1 MKMKNL
7 YLFYLGICSVF
18 TLQAQQ
24 QKIMPPIPFMR
35 QAAHQYIEDAK
46 KEIFL
51 ADGKKDTLFTPS
63 ANEEIN
69 LQLTYA
75 INTQLYHLRWL
86 VERNDSIDNNEKY
99 KWLRGIKE
107 LVQSFT
113 SAYKSRVIKGAL
125 IQDLLSAYQQSML
138 ADWNKESILEIVA
151 QNEMEI
157 GYLLIQNFALEQNE
171 GVKKSKDVLVYKS
184 CERYPDK
191 VLQILTEHPQVPFAD
206 SLLLVAALKDP
217 EAFYNYAANPN
228 ALGKRI
234 QSSPHRLVKTISLF
248 ALMKSGRLYF
258 PFLDNVVYN
267 KLSIDTITAVLND
280 STAYFSLLV
289 NTKIDYAKRMAIG
302 DTALA
307 IEALQTRLTIKAKEN
322 YILPINAAHEERNP
336 AIRFSALDKL
346 TAAELYYVA
355 VTGEAEMYTS
365 SFTEGIYPR
374 IFQRLQSKRADSLL
388 QEVGFDHYKKF
399 IRICAAYNTLDD
411 FLKKMDRNNAE
422 ALMKNFARNLEKTR
436 TLEDAVD
443 VADSYASITDNNIR
457 KLILSQTEQSLLQN
471 ELQKNKRG
479 QTIYY
484 LLNTIFLSMDSS
496 NQVDLSARLGIAPVF
511 KMPSSILKD
520 SAGRINVQQFF
531 YGDKDGL
538 VIFNSFL
545 NAFRN
550 NNWKILQKPDWV
562 EVSSVRGIPIT
573 IFANKPLDETFD
585 LDDMAQNNLLSYLD
599 SLAIDPTIVIHRGHS
614 YNVTYTID
622 KLVPTAKVVLLGSC
636 GGYQRL
642 SDVLDYCP
650 EAHIIASKQIGT
662 GIVNQTM
669 INSISETLRSGKDLD
684 WPSMWKDL
692 EKRFIGQ
699 AKEKFDDYVP
709 PHKNLGA
716 IFMMAYQKAMRG

>member
-1 MKMKNL
+1 MQMKKL
-7 YLFYLGICSVF
+7 YFLGLCICLGYTVA
-18 TLQAQQ
+18 AQI
-24 QKIMPPIPFMR
+24 KEIMPPIPFMR

-46 KEIFL
+46 KEIFY
-51 ADGKKDTLFTPS
+51 ADGKSDTLFTPTN
-63 ANEEIN
+63 NEEIN

-75 INTQLYHLRWL
+75 LNNQLFHLRWL
-86 VERNDSIDNNEKY
+86 IETNDSLDNNEKY
-99 KWLRGIKE
+99 KWLRGTKE
-107 LVQSFT
+107 LLLSFI
-113 SAYKSRVIKGAL
+113 SAYKSKIIKGAL
-125 IQDLLSAYQQSML
+125 LQDLLTAYTQCMY
-138 ADWNKESILEIVA
+138 ADWNQNSIQPVIAV
-151 QNEMEI
+151 NEMEL
-157 GYLLIQNFALEQNE
+157 GYLLIQNFALEKNE
-171 GVKKSKDVLVYKS
+171 GVKTSKDILVYKN

-191 VLQILTEHPQVPFAD
+191 VLQILTEHPQVSFAD
-206 SLLLVAALKDP
+206 SILLVAALKDP

-228 ALGKRI
+228 GLGKRI
-234 QSSPHRLVKTISLF
+234 QASPHKLVKTISLF

-258 PFLDNVVYN
+258 PFLDDVVYN
-267 KLSIDTITAVLND
+267 KLSIDTITAALND
-280 STAYFSLLV
+280 STAYFRLLV
-289 NTKIDYAKRMAIG
+289 NTKIDYAKRMAVG

-307 IEALQTRLTIKAKEN
+307 INALQTRLTIKAKEN
-322 YILPINAAHEERNP
+322 YILPINAAHDEKNP
-336 AIRFSALDKL
+336 AIRFAALDKL
-346 TAAELYYVA
+346 NAAELYYVA

-374 IFQRLQSKRADSLL
+374 IFQRLASKRADSLL
-388 QEVGFDHYKKF
+388 QQVGFDYYKKF

-411 FLKKMDRNNAE
+411 FLKQMDRNNAE

-443 VADSYASITDNNIR
+443 VADSYASITDKRIR
-457 KLILSQTEQSLLQN
+457 KLILSQTEQSLLEN

-484 LLNTIFLSMDSS
+484 LLNTIFLSIDSS
-496 NQVDLSARLGIAPVF
+496 NQIDLSARLGISPVF
-511 KMPSSILKD
+511 KMPANILKD
-520 SAGRINVQQFF
+520 SSGRINIQQFF

-550 NNWKILQKPDWV
+550 SNWKIVQKPDWIELSTV
-562 EVSSVRGIPIT
+562 KGTPIT
-573 IFANKPLDETFD
+573 IYANKPLDETFD
-585 LDDMAQNNLLSYLD
+585 LDDMAQNNLLNYLD
-599 SLAIDPTIVIHRGHS
+599 SLQIDPTIVIHRGHS

-622 KLVPTAKVVLLGSC
+622 KLVSSAKVVLLGSC

-669 INSISETLRSGKDLD
+669 INTISETLRTGKDLD
-684 WPSMWKDL
+684 WPLIWKEL
-692 EKRFIGQ
+692 EKKFVGQ
-699 AKEKFDDYVP
+699 VKEKFDDYVP

-716 IFMMAYQKAMRG
+716 IFMMAYQKAMRS